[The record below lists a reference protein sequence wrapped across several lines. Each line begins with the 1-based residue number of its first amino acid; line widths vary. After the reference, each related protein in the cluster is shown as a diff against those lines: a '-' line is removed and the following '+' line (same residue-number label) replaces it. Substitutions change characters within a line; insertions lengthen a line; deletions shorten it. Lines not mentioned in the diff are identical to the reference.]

1 MFSKPLHPRRALA
14 LVALLSASCVTGDY
28 NQTRVFQPVP
38 GEAVQSLVV
47 GRSGLDEA
55 LASLGAPL
63 QVIELGAGA
72 ALAWGW
78 KESTDWNVTGS
89 ASIGSVRGRL
99 QFADAALQFPGVVLF
114 FDGEWTLVAKEK
126 GFLSELLLR
135 PQLPRFVEDDS
146 SPAAG
151 A

>member
-1 MFSKPLHPRRALA
+1 MPLRQLGQILVDMGFIDDDQLVLTLEEQQQRPGELLGHVAEELGLITDVQLSQALA
-14 LVALLSASCVTGDY
+14 EQMD
-28 NQTRVFQPVP
+28 
-38 GEAVQSLVV
+38 
-47 GRSGLDEA
+47 
-55 LASLGAPL
+55 L

-114 FDGEWTLVAKEK
+114 FDGEWTLVAKEE

>member
-1 MFSKPLHPRRALA
+1 VA
-14 LVALLSASCVTGDY
+14 LVALLSVSCVTGDY

-38 GEAVQSLVV
+38 AEAVDALVV
-47 GRSGLDEA
+47 GEAELGEA

-63 QVIELGAGA
+63 QVIELGRGA

-89 ASIGSVRGRL
+89 ANIGNVRGRI
-99 QFADAALQFPGVVLF
+99 QYADAALEFPGVVLF
-114 FDGEWTLVAKEK
+114 FDQSWTLVGKER

-135 PQLPRFVEDDS
+135 PQLPRLVEQDGGI
-146 SPAAG
+146 ATG

>member
-1 MFSKPLHPRRALA
+1 MGVHSFCSVALI
-14 LVALLSASCVTGDY
+14 ALLSSSCVTGDY
-28 NQTRVFQPVP
+28 NQTRVFQPVSVEAVDALEV
-38 GEAVQSLVV
+38 GEAEL
-47 GRSGLDEA
+47 GEA

-78 KESTDWNVTGS
+78 KESTDWNITGS
-89 ASIGSVRGRL
+89 ANIGNVRGRI
-99 QFADAALQFPGVVLF
+99 QYADAALEFPGVVLF
-114 FDGEWTLVAKEK
+114 FDQSWTLVAKER

-135 PQLPRFVEDDS
+135 PQLPRLVEEDGGVPS
-146 SPAAG
+146 G